1 MSDHAQVPYRT
12 ATTLVTLLTLLLLG
26 HVVVD
31 SVACGSDWLEV
42 KLLQPAMGEE
52 IADEAWGANAAR
64 QQLIGMV
71 QFALFLPTAIIFL
84 MWIYRA
90 NVNARALG
98 ARDMKFRPGWS
109 VGWFFV
115 PILSLYKPF
124 YAVQEIWKA
133 SIPGS
138 QAWQSRRAGGVVG
151 AWWAFWILTFAASR
165 IAATLSS
172 QAEQINEFLVASWAT
187 LAADSVAI
195 PAALLALLVVRG
207 IHGLQ
212 ERRADAAAGHLPEFA
227 SHDDEH
233 QPLRQ
238 TG

>member
-12 ATTLVTLLTLLLLG
+12 ASTLVTLLTLLLLG

-31 SVACGSDWLEV
+31 SVACWSDWLEV

-52 IADEAWGANAAR
+52 IADEAWSANASR

-71 QFALFLPTAIIFL
+71 QFALFLLTAIIFL

-98 ARDMKFRPGWS
+98 ARDMTFKPGWS

-151 AWWAFWILTFAASR
+151 AWWTFWILTFAAGRVSG
-165 IAATLSS
+165 TLSS

-187 LAADSVAI
+187 LAADGVSI

-212 ERRADAAAGHLPEFA
+212 ERRADEAAGNLPKFA

-233 QPLRQ
+233 QLLREA
-238 TG
+238 G